1 MELYQGDFLE
11 IMRGFPDKSVDLV
24 LTDPPYNIGV
34 TTKHQGHSRVNSW
47 DRIDNY
53 IDWSISWL
61 TECQRV
67 LKENGVLYFWQNDIS
82 KIAEL
87 LVEIKKRTSFQL
99 VSFCIWDKGDSYR
112 AKTWLNRDPES
123 ETALRNWFNIC
134 EYCLHFFNAPQN
146 ADKAWKQTGLA
157 RINSN
162 PECYRPL
169 KEWYAA
175 EKERLGLTNQDIAHS
190 YQEAIGRKPYMLRH
204 YFQDSQFEIPTQKVW
219 ESVYM
224 PLGFSKAYESLR
236 EQYESLRPV
245 HRCDAKHCNV
255 WHVPPVS
262 SVNRLH
268 TCQKPVELLERIIKV
283 SSRPGGTVLDCFMGS
298 GSTGAACISTGRAF
312 IGIEQDP
319 SYFQSAKA
327 RLNAL
332 QSDPE
337 QMSL

>member
-1 MELYQGDFLE
+1 
-11 IMRGFPDKSVDLV
+11 
-24 LTDPPYNIGV
+24 
-34 TTKHQGHSRVNSW
+34 
-47 DRIDNY
+47 
-53 IDWSISWL
+53 
-61 TECQRV
+61 
-67 LKENGVLYFWQNDIS
+67 
-82 KIAEL
+82 
-87 LVEIKKRTSFQL
+87 
-99 VSFCIWDKGDSYR
+99 
-112 AKTWLNRDPES
+112 
-123 ETALRNWFNIC
+123 
-134 EYCLHFFNAPQN
+134 
-146 ADKAWKQTGLA
+146 
-157 RINSN
+157 
-162 PECYRPL
+162 
-169 KEWYAA
+169 
-175 EKERLGLTNQDIAHS
+175 
-190 YQEAIGRKPYMLRH
+190 MLRH

-224 PLGFSKAYESLR
+224 PLGFSKAYESLRNEYENLRNQYESLR

-268 TCQKPVELLERIIKV
+268 TCQKPVELLERIIQV